1 MEVKLSNMRSK
12 ACMTSQSVRGLNALQ
27 QTACQEDPRRNE
39 WMAGYGCKKVGGN
52 KEKKM
57 LSFSIIR
64 VYRAIFFPHMYL
76 NQWVSAYEEVM

>member
-1 MEVKLSNMRSK
+1 
-12 ACMTSQSVRGLNALQ
+12 
-27 QTACQEDPRRNE
+27 
-39 WMAGYGCKKVGGN
+39 MAGYGCKKVGGN